1 METTKNYKPRRR
13 IARHIPF
20 GYKLDPHDDGWLVP
34 VEVELDALNEVMPMI
49 RDKVLSL
56 SEATAWLEY
65 ETGRVIT
72 NEGLRKR
79 VKTEYEND

>member
-1 METTKNYKPRRR
+1 
-13 IARHIPF
+13 
-20 GYKLDPHDDGWLVP
+20 
-34 VEVELDALNEVMPMI
+34 MI